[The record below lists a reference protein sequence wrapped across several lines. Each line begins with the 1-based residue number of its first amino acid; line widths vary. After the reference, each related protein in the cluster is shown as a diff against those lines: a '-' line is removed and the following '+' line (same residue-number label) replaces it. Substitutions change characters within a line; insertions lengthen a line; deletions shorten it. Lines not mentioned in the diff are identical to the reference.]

1 VPRTGKCGDFDE
13 PDREPL
19 VMPAL
24 QGAYL
29 AGISATVGTL
39 FALFAHEVIGEGQLF
54 DVSEV
59 EV

>member
-1 VPRTGKCGDFDE
+1 MPRTGKCGDFDE

-29 AGISATVGTL
+29 AGISAAVGTL
-39 FALFAHEVIGEGQLF
+39 FALFAREVIGEGQLV